1 MELHDK
7 IQNAYKACKN
17 YPELAKA
24 LAEIGVQSY
33 TVDVSTGTILYRF
46 LEGNTVLHEG
56 QGTIRHIAEKFNL
69 DETVETLR
77 SSQQG
82 KITYPEFMM
91 GIAKS
96 GVRFYEATLNGN
108 KKRVTYIG
116 TGGSYEELIPF

>member
-7 IQNAYKACKN
+7 IQNAYKVSKN

-24 LAEIGVQSY
+24 LLEAGVQSY
-33 TVDVSTGTILYRF
+33 TVDVSTGIILYRF
-46 LEGNTVLHEG
+46 LEGTNIMHEG
-56 QGTIRHIAEKFNL
+56 NGTIRSIHQKFDL
-69 DETVETLR
+69 EHTTQTLR
-77 SSQQG
+77 NSQHG
-82 KITYPEFMM
+82 KITYPEFID

-116 TGGSYEELIPF
+116 VGGTYEELIPD